1 MEVKFISVNK
11 IARTGGVLYLI
22 IILTGIFGEIF
33 ARGKLIV
40 SGDATATANN
50 IISSQLIWRIGIAG
64 DLIMHVCDV
73 GLMVILYYLLRPVNK
88 YLALLALLFT
98 LVQTA
103 VLVATKLNLFT
114 TLLLLG
120 DANYL
125 KALEPNQLYAL
136 AYVTIKNDSYGFG
149 IGLLFFGFTCLV
161 NGYLIIRSD
170 YFPKLIGV
178 LLQIAGLCYITN
190 SMAMIIAPKFADML
204 FPFILLPSFIA
215 ELSFCLWLIVKGVRE
230 EEWKRKATSLVSL

>member
-1 MEVKFISVNK
+1 MRENIITIKK
-11 IARTGGVLYLI
+11 IARTGGILYLI
-22 IILTGIFGEIF
+22 IILTGIFGELF

-40 SGDATATANN
+40 SGDATATASN
-50 IISSQLIWRIGIAG
+50 IMSSPLLWRIGIAG

-88 YLALLALLFT
+88 YLALLAMLFT

-114 TLLLLG
+114 TLFLLG
-120 DANYL
+120 DPNYL
-125 KALEPNQLYAL
+125 KAFEPGQLYTL
-136 AYVTIKNDSYGFG
+136 AYVTIKNDSFGFG
-149 IGLLFFGFTCLV
+149 IGLLFFGFTCLT

-190 SMAMIIAPKFADML
+190 SMALIIDPKLADKL

-215 ELSFCLWLIVKGVRE
+215 ELSFCLWLIVKGVSE
-230 EEWKRKATSLVSL
+230 EGYKLQAARY